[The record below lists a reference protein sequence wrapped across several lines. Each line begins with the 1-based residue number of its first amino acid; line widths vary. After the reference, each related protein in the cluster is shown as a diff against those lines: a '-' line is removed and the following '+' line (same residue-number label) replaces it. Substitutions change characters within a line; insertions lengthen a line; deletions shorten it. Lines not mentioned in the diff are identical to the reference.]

1 MFKKIK
7 QCTKSFMDFKKQSKE
22 AKYRTL
28 DLESVCFTVFPKAHQ
43 KMNEED
49 T

>member
-1 MFKKIK
+1 
-7 QCTKSFMDFKKQSKE
+7 MDFKKQSKE

-28 DLESVCFTVFPKAHQ
+28 DLESVCFTVFPKAYQ
-43 KMNEED
+43 KINDES